1 MTYLTWAEYLAL
13 KGDADFDAQAA
24 LAKAH
29 RDIDAM
35 TYNRIRR
42 RGFNALTELQQALVK
57 EAVAEQTQ
65 FIGSNAEL
73 LNNPLASYS
82 INGVS
87 MSWDSG
93 RVRRVGGVYA
103 SDAAYSALMQTG
115 LMYREVAP

>member
-1 MTYLTWAEYLAL
+1 
-13 KGDADFDAQAA
+13 
-24 LAKAH
+24 
-29 RDIDAM
+29 M

-42 RGFNALTELQQALVK
+42 RGFNALTEFQQALVK

>member
-1 MTYLTWAEYLAL
+1 MYLTRAEYLAL
-13 KGDADFDAQAA
+13 KGEEDFNVEEAIARAQ
-24 LAKAH
+24 

-35 TYNRIRR
+35 TYNRIQR
-42 RGFNALTELQQALVK
+42 RGFETLTQFQQTLVK
-57 EAVAEQTQ
+57 EAVAEQAQ

-73 LNNPLASYS
+73 LNTPLASYS

-103 SDAAYSALMQTG
+103 SDAAYNALMQTG
-115 LMYREVAP
+115 LMYRGVTP